1 MNILLV
7 LLQLDSYMCKSNWDN
22 CYYDFTLFS
31 SVRSKVQSTPMSYFT
46 TKTINNT
53 RQYLFY
59 NTTNNAG
66 RNLIAWDEPLETTG
80 AIGEI
85 LTLVILVLLSELT
98 LIILNRIS
106 MLLVM
111 GQYDFIFCNF
121 LNITSSYDDSAIM
134 KKREQ
139 YNYSTPIEIFFLPHS
154 GYNINLHLNAW
165 D

>member
-1 MNILLV
+1 
-7 LLQLDSYMCKSNWDN
+7 
-22 CYYDFTLFS
+22 
-31 SVRSKVQSTPMSYFT
+31 
-46 TKTINNT
+46 
-53 RQYLFY
+53 
-59 NTTNNAG
+59 
-66 RNLIAWDEPLETTG
+66 
-80 AIGEI
+80 
-85 LTLVILVLLSELT
+85 
-98 LIILNRIS
+98 